1 MTGKT
6 VSGEVR
12 CVACRHFCNSPEYIE
27 ATFKGL
33 TSLSSGYASVRKD
46 DGICAEHG
54 IYLTAMASCERF
66 SPRTKASAD

>member
-1 MTGKT
+1 MAGKT
-6 VSGEVR
+6 ALGEGR
-12 CVACRHFCNSPEYIE
+12 CVDCRHFRNSPEYIE

-66 SPRTKASAD
+66 SLRIKGSAD